1 VTLHTRGVDPVPVEV
16 GWRDRFLN
24 VITDPNIAYILMML
38 GVLGLFFELSNPGV
52 IAPGVIGGICL
63 ILAFY
68 AFQSLPINFAGLL
81 LILLGIVLLVAEIKV
96 VSHGV
101 LAIGGVIAMALGSLM
116 LFDAPEVSLRISPWL
131 LVASV
136 GAMASG
142 LLIAM
147 AASARALRQ
156 PPMLGARGMIGAVG
170 VARGALAPGGQV
182 QVGGELWRAVAE
194 GAPIEDARQVQVVSV
209 EGLTLK
215 VVPLGGGRD
224 AS

>member
-1 VTLHTRGVDPVPVEV
+1 
-16 GWRDRFLN
+16 
-24 VITDPNIAYILMML
+24 MML

-52 IAPGVIGGICL
+52 IVPGVIGGISL

-116 LFDAPEVSLRISPWL
+116 LFDAPELSFRLSRWL
-131 LVASV
+131 LLATV
-136 GAMASG
+136 GAVAAAF
-142 LLIAM
+142 LITMTAG
-147 AASARALRQ
+147 ARALRR
-156 PPMLGARGMIGAVG
+156 PPMMGARGMIGTTG
-170 VARGALAPGGQV
+170 VARGALAPEGQV
-182 QVGGELWRAVAE
+182 HIGGELWRAVAD
-194 GAPIEDARQVQVVSV
+194 GGHVEDGRSVRVVAV

-215 VVPLGGGRD
+215 VVKLENSGG
-224 AS
+224 A